1 MVDVIPV
8 PIATVRDSQATEKVL
23 RELGRRIGRARI
35 AANLTQEEAAAACG
49 IDYKRWQ
56 ELEAGRVNA
65 TMRTLVRVAKALR
78 IGVWDLLG
86 SAPVSEATPRKRV
99 RPRAT

>member
-1 MVDVIPV
+1 M
-8 PIATVRDSQATEKVL
+8 RDSLATEKVL
-23 RELGRRIGRARI
+23 KELGRRIGRARL

-65 TMRTLVRVAKALR
+65 TMRTLVRVAKGLG

-86 SAPVSEATPRKRV
+86 SAPAPEATPRRRV
-99 RPRAT
+99 RRRQT